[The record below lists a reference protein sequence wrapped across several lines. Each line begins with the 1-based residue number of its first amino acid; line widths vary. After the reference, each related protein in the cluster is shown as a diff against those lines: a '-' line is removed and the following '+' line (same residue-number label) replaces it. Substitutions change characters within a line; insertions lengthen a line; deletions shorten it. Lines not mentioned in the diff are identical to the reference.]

1 MVPILL
7 KLNLYKK
14 MEIIIDAKKQR
25 LGRLASQIATVL
37 QNKGGV
43 DYNPRLEGGNKVI
56 VKNVSGIEISGK
68 KAEQKIYYRHTGYIG
83 NLKEKTY
90 EEAFAKD
97 PKWVL
102 RHAVRGMLPKNKLQ
116 EKRLKNLIIED

>member
-1 MVPILL
+1 MPILL

>member
-1 MVPILL
+1 
-7 KLNLYKK
+7 

-25 LGRLASQIATVL
+25 LGRLASQIASVL
-37 QNKGGV
+37 QNKGSV

-68 KAEQKIYYRHTGYIG
+68 KAEQKIYYHHTGYIG

-102 RHAVRGMLPKNKLQ
+102 RHAVRGMLPKNRLQ
-116 EKRLKNLIIED
+116 SKRLKNLIIED

>member
-1 MVPILL
+1 VPILL